1 MPYARQKTAYHLPD
15 RAVAHRVSPAPSI
28 VVFGASFPDWL
39 FCLCGGVAGMV
50 AIHLLLRTPEKRAW
64 LAPQLLTYPALTAL
78 IAMLIWLLVFPH

>member
-1 MPYARQKTAYHLPD
+1 MPDKKLLITCLTALLLTGC
-15 RAVAHRVSPAPSI
+15 SPAPSI

-39 FCLCGGVAGMV
+39 FCLCGSVAGMV

>member
-1 MPYARQKTAYHLPD
+1 MRTQVKALLTGIILVTPMGCK
-15 RAVAHRVSPAPSI
+15 PAPAI

-39 FCLCGGVAGMV
+39 FCLYGGVAGMV
-50 AIHLLLRTPEKRAW
+50 AIHLLLRTQEKRAW

>member
-1 MPYARQKTAYHLPD
+1 
-15 RAVAHRVSPAPSI
+15 
-28 VVFGASFPDWL
+28 
-39 FCLCGGVAGMV
+39 MV

>member
-1 MPYARQKTAYHLPD
+1 MPDKKLLIICLTALLLTGC
-15 RAVAHRVSPAPSI
+15 SPAPSM

-50 AIHLLLRTPEKRAW
+50 AIHLLLRIPEKRAW

-78 IAMLIWLLVFPH
+78 IAMLTWLLVFPH

>member
-1 MPYARQKTAYHLPD
+1 MNGKKLLTTCIHFLLLTGC
-15 RAVAHRVSPAPSI
+15 SPAPSM

-78 IAMLIWLLVFPH
+78 IAMLTWLLVFPH